1 MNLAQTKLIGLTME
15 LELKTREF
23 QMIYDRFNKIKA
35 KNIDPND
42 ERLLPIKE
50 LFQKNHDEIT
60 EITSRLKELQENS

>member
-23 QMIYDRFNKIKA
+23 KMIYDRFNKIKA

-42 ERLLPIKE
+42 KRLLPIKE
-50 LFQKNHDEIT
+50 LFQKNYDEIA
-60 EITSRLKELQENS
+60 EITNKMKELQKNS